1 MLDGRVLFEQF
12 LDTLVGLLVEQRHGA
27 APLAVVEGRPPL
39 PEEAR
44 DDRVDGGARAEEDTG
59 DLGGREP
66 FGGEQRNVH
75 PQPSTRFHF
84 ALHLGDEALAFLG
97 DNGDILHV
105 RPFLWW
111 LDGFGVFTMP
121 QRTAVCSIILGIYLV
136 SFVAR
141 VAMYMWGQEGYLQP
155 LRIFDVGEERS
166 IPTWFESIQ
175 FLLCSILL
183 AVVAVAKKRR
193 NDRYILHWGVLSI
206 ILLLLSLDEVASI
219 HEAIGQQSERLLH
232 NTTGFTPGG
241 AIKFFWVV
249 PGTIFVLI
257 VLVAYLRFLAN
268 LPRSTRYSFLLAGA
282 LFVLGALGLE
292 MLSAQ
297 VSSSSEGIA
306 NFFGSAVPKIMIGLQ
321 TCVEEMFEMLG
332 LTAFVY
338 ALLAYIRSYVEDI
351 NVRVRIDKSA

>member
-1 MLDGRVLFEQF
+1 MGVRTQEDIMVLAIYVKKIVRAMVIAV
-12 LDTLVGLLVEQRHGA
+12 LAITLAGLA
-27 APLAVVEGRPPL
+27 A
-39 PEEAR
+39 
-44 DDRVDGGARAEEDTG
+44 
-59 DLGGREP
+59 
-66 FGGEQRNVH
+66 
-75 PQPSTRFHF
+75 RF
-84 ALHLGDEALAFLG
+84 
-97 DNGDILHV
+97 
-105 RPFLWW
+105 
-111 LDGFGVFTMP
+111 
-121 QRTAVCSIILGIYLV
+121 
-136 SFVAR
+136 
-141 VAMYMWGQEGYLQP
+141 AMYMWGQEGYLEA

-175 FLLCSILL
+175 FLLCSVLL
-183 AVVAVAKKRR
+183 AVIAFAKKQR
-193 NDRYILHWGVLSI
+193 NDRYSLHWSVLSI

-232 NTTGFTPGG
+232 STTGLTPGG

-249 PGTIFVLI
+249 PGAIFVFI
-257 VLVAYLRFLAN
+257 VLLAYLRFLAD
-268 LPRSTRYSFLLAGA
+268 LPRSTRYSFLFAGA

-332 LTAFVY
+332 LTAFIY

-351 NVRVRIDKSA
+351 SVRVRMGKSA